1 MKKSSVKMEDRVID
15 EIHLK
20 CIIEWKEKEM
30 SHCYSNELRLYHIS
44 CLCAERFDYSFS
56 SAYCSSL
63 FRVDAD
69 CISPDVKNS
78 IHVGDR
84 ILEIN
89 GTPIHNVP
97 LDEVFT
103 CK

>member
-1 MKKSSVKMEDRVID
+1 MSKVLIISEVCVQMKNVSLCSQRFSLIIFAYFSV
-15 EIHLK
+15 
-20 CIIEWKEKEM
+20 
-30 SHCYSNELRLYHIS
+30 
-44 CLCAERFDYSFS
+44 
-56 SAYCSSL
+56 L

-97 LDEVFT
+97 LDEVIT
-103 CK
+103 TPLHCN